1 MQYARHQTV
10 VRRLREDGPLSVAEL
25 CAVTRVSP
33 ATMRRDLD
41 RLETDGLIERVRG
54 GAVLRPDVA
63 VDADARQPF
72 ADVVT
77 TNYRQKT
84 AIAKRAAELVDDDGV
99 VLVDIGTT
107 TMLVAQQLRGRPVTL
122 VTASLAVLDV
132 ARDDSALRVIVL
144 GGQLRRSYHSL
155 VGSLTEDALRNV
167 QASIAFLGASGVR
180 ANGTVLDNTAVEV
193 PIKRALLDAADRSV
207 LVADGHKF
215 PGTGALRV
223 CEIDAFDTLITD
235 DGADAPAIAE
245 AERRGV
251 EVLMA

>member
-1 MQYARHQTV
+1 MQYARHQQV
-10 VRRLREDGPLSVAEL
+10 VRRLREEGPLSVGEL
-25 CAVTRVSP
+25 CASTKVSP

-41 RLETDGLIERVRG
+41 RLEADGLIDRVRG
-54 GAVLRPDVA
+54 GAVLRADVA

-77 TNYRQKT
+77 TNYRQKR
-84 AIAKRAAELVDDDGV
+84 AIARRAAALVADDDV

-107 TMLVAQQLRGRPVTL
+107 TMLVAQELRGRPVTL

-132 ARDDSALRVIVL
+132 VRDDPTLRVIVL

-167 QASIAFLGASGVR
+167 QASIAFLGASGIR
-180 ANGTVLDNTAVEV
+180 ANGVVLDNTAVEV
-193 PIKRALLDAADRSV
+193 PIKRGLLDAADRRV
-207 LVADGHKF
+207 LVADGQKF

-235 DGADAPAIAE
+235 EGADATSIAE

-251 EVLMA
+251 EVLRA